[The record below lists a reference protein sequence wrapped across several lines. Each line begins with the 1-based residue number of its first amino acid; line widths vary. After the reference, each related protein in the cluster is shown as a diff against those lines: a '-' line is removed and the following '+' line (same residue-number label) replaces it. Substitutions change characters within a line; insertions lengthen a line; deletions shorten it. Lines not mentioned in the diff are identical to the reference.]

1 MFQRLFFV
9 FFILVL
15 WCSMTTVQAGE
26 VAPSSEARPGALCLI
41 RADDKLVVT
50 KEILTQKLSLPGG
63 VIESGETARVA
74 AQRETWEETG
84 MVVEVGH
91 ILGYTDTAV
100 VFDCLGQS
108 DLLVYA
114 PDNHFGGHTLPIWV
128 APHYGIETSGA
139 MLIDPGR
146 VNRAQYRFPQ
156 QWSQITSFFHQASS
170 QPTRTVTDLV
180 QIAPWTNR
188 VELHWMA
195 TVQTWVTALPDWLGK
210 LIGGVLLMGNVFA
223 SPLVAMIIFPL
234 LFVWLGRQVALKL
247 FFSMAFTSIVC
258 LMLQQALASPR
269 PYVYLPTLQKI
280 MDYGYSLPCVI
291 TAILTCAG
299 FLLWQERERIE
310 WPHWLSVLL
319 GITMWQF
326 LAQFFAGNAFLTDMW
341 LGGILGMIVAWN
353 IYQLEQR
360 TEFDFNRLLNGYP
373 LWLGLFGI
381 DLALTFIW
389 PTPGFRA
396 WSAVLFSVSVGMWLA
411 KDNHR
416 EFTVRYAAILAVAMV
431 FGHQVMLGVSTF
443 VTSSGLWSLVVFI
456 LNYLLVAAIFM
467 TGYFGLD
474 LSKLTG
480 WLIRST
486 TKKIDA

>member
-9 FFILVL
+9 FFSLML
-15 WCSMTTVQAGE
+15 WCSMTAVQAGE

-41 RADDKLVVT
+41 RADDKLVIT
-50 KEILTQKLSLPGG
+50 KEIITQKLSLPGG
-63 VIESGETARVA
+63 VIEAGETAPQA

-84 MVVEVGH
+84 MVVEVGQ

-100 VFDCLGQS
+100 VFDCIGQS

-114 PDNHFGGHTLPIWV
+114 PDNHLGGHTLPIWV

-139 MLIDPGR
+139 MLIAPER
-146 VNRAQYRFPQ
+146 VDSSQYRFPK

-170 QPTRTVTDLV
+170 QPTRTVTDLM
-180 QIAPWTNR
+180 QIAPWTNQ

-195 TVQTWVTALPDWLGK
+195 TVQTWITALPDWLGK
-210 LIGGVLLMGNVFA
+210 LTSGILLMGNTFA
-223 SPLVAMIIFPL
+223 SPIVAMIIFPF
-234 LFVWLGRQVALKL
+234 LFVWLSRQVALKL

-258 LMLQQALASPR
+258 LLLQQALASPR

-280 MDYGYSLPCVI
+280 TDYGYSLPSVV

-299 FLLWQERERIE
+299 FLLWQERDRIE

-319 GITMWQF
+319 GITAWQF
-326 LAQFFAGNAFLTDMW
+326 LAQFYAGNAFLTDMW

-360 TEFDFNRLLNGYP
+360 TEFDFNCLLNGYP

-381 DLALTFIW
+381 DVVLTFMW
-389 PTPGFRA
+389 PTPEFRA
-396 WSAVLFSVSVGMWLA
+396 WSAVLFAVSVGMWLA
-411 KDNHR
+411 KDHHR
-416 EFTVRYAAILAVAMV
+416 EFTIRYAAIVAIAMV
-431 FGHQVMLGVSTF
+431 VGYQLMVGLSSL
-443 VTSSGLWSLVVFI
+443 VTSSGSWSLLTYILKYLVV
-456 LNYLLVAAIFM
+456 ATIFM
-467 TGYFGLD
+467 TGYFGIEV
-474 LSKLTG
+474 SKLTSR
-480 WLIRST
+480 LQRIT